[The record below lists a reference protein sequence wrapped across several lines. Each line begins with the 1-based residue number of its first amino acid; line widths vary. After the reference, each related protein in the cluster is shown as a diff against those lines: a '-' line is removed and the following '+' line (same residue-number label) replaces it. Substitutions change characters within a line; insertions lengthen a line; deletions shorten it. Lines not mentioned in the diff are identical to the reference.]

1 MPPASVYD
9 SSRRRAGGWSHRAGS
24 DEEEGYGEPSSGV
37 GRSPQSRASS
47 RAWVEDSRGG
57 AATPHSRAGT
67 SSAAAAPTSP
77 GAASLEAR
85 LQALREQ
92 VQRTRDALDTG
103 SGENSPAASSVVSVP
118 ELAVKGGALFMEG
131 KPVDN
136 VHQKVRARVLRG
148 AVRGVWPTCS
158 PSGAVF
164 PLSCPTPPL
173 GTDTRLAAPPTSWRR
188 QSSNGMD
195 VFDVVIHHLLSLDSA
210 SRPSCPALVTPRP
223 CGCRV
228 RTTPHCLTDSTLPC
242 PCAVELEKKEALVTH
257 RLAQLE
263 MSTGLVAQP
272 LSTDSPQ
279 QSRRSR
285 TSQSSGGSG
294 SRRRGDDEDEEEEEG
309 RTPPS
314 SGRRS
319 GRSSRRV
326 AWGDDGPVSRAPPA
340 AGAGLFGF
348 MADIIGGTCNVA
360 SAALDGASRQRGRTP
375 VEDVD
380 DEDDHKRRGTSSTP
394 ARRRGLVSMVQQAVD
409 PTEAQL
415 ASIRRMRA
423 CSVLN
428 PAAALA
434 ASRKAA
440 AAAGSGGAGAVPPVR
455 VPSEREQQLEH
466 IHDGAPAARP
476 AAQAPVMGST
486 PAPRPTAARRKP
498 RRILYDSETEDDTE
512 DEMEE
517 GLLSQDDDITVD
529 GSDHSGS
536 HFTGDSSEE
545 ERWSRAMGRTGT
557 EGAATPGAVHDAA
570 LPPELLAAQSALA
583 RVQQTETG
591 PLAEDAL
598 RLPPPPPPVRLRASR
613 TPTAQEAALPEVLGL
628 PPLRPP
634 PKQHATE
641 QVPPAGSTV
650 SRGGRLKGSSSR
662 QSGPPPPPPPPS
674 TLLSSSSSAG
684 PARPL
689 LTQMRAPSVASTT
702 WQVPASLNP
711 PGGKDRRVRF

>member
-1 MPPASVYD
+1 
-9 SSRRRAGGWSHRAGS
+9 
-24 DEEEGYGEPSSGV
+24 
-37 GRSPQSRASS
+37 
-47 RAWVEDSRGG
+47 
-57 AATPHSRAGT
+57 
-67 SSAAAAPTSP
+67 
-77 GAASLEAR
+77 
-85 LQALREQ
+85 
-92 VQRTRDALDTG
+92 
-103 SGENSPAASSVVSVP
+103 
-118 ELAVKGGALFMEG
+118 
-131 KPVDN
+131 
-136 VHQKVRARVLRG
+136 
-148 AVRGVWPTCS
+148 
-158 PSGAVF
+158 
-164 PLSCPTPPL
+164 
-173 GTDTRLAAPPTSWRR
+173 
-188 QSSNGMD
+188 
-195 VFDVVIHHLLSLDSA
+195 
-210 SRPSCPALVTPRP
+210 
-223 CGCRV
+223 
-228 RTTPHCLTDSTLPC
+228 
-242 PCAVELEKKEALVTH
+242 VTH

-272 LSTDSPQ
+272 LSTEGQSPQ

-285 TSQSSGGSG
+285 TSQSSWGSG
-294 SRRRGDDEDEEEEEG
+294 SRRRGDEEDDDEEG

-319 GRSSRRV
+319 GPSSRRV
-326 AWGDDGPVSRAPPA
+326 AWGDDGPAFRVPAA

-360 SAALDGASRQRGRTP
+360 SAALDGASRQRVRTP

-380 DEDDHKRRGTSSTP
+380 DDDHKQRVSSSMP
-394 ARRRGLVSMVQQAVD
+394 ARRRGLVPMVQQAVD
-409 PTEAQL
+409 HTEAQL

-434 ASRKAA
+434 ASRRAA
-440 AAAGSGGAGAVPPVR
+440 AATASGAVPPVR

-476 AAQAPVMGST
+476 AAQAPAAGNTS
-486 PAPRPTAARRKP
+486 APRPAARRKP

-512 DEMEE
+512 DEAEEE
-517 GLLSQDDDITVD
+517 GLLSQDDDVTVT

-557 EGAATPGAVHDAA
+557 GGAATPAAAHDAP

-591 PLAEDAL
+591 LAEDAL

-613 TPTAQEAALPEVLGL
+613 TPTAAEAALPEVLGL

-641 QVPPAGSTV
+641 QAAPAAGSTV

-662 QSGPPPPPPPPS
+662 QSGAPPPPPPPS
-674 TLLSSSSSAG
+674 TLLSTAG

-702 WQVPASLNP
+702 WEVPASLNP
-711 PGGKDRRVRF
+711 PTGKDRRVRF